1 MSAAPDSELQTRAG
15 LLYIDGE
22 EVPSQSGAT
31 YSVTNP
37 ATGAYVGHVADAGP
51 GDVDLAV
58 LAAQRSFDKGSWSS
72 LSASRRGEILGA
84 VADALLEQMTELAT
98 VESLCSGKPIR
109 DCLAEVRGSARYFRY
124 YAAAASHLT
133 GQTIPVGAAGLDLT
147 LREPIGVCAL
157 IVPWN
162 GPLAIAAKKVA
173 PALAAGNSVV
183 VKPAPPTPLTAI
195 ALASIAVAAGVPPGV
210 VNVITG
216 AGPGAGRQLVAHPSV
231 RKISFTG
238 STATGRDVLRVAA
251 EGIKRVNLELG
262 GKSPNVVF
270 ADSDVAKAAA
280 SAVTA
285 VFANC
290 GQDCCARSRVIVER
304 AVFEDFLERLT
315 AGTASLRQGD
325 PLDPKI
331 ELGSLISAAHRDR
344 VLGFLDRAA
353 SEGASVVCG
362 GDVVRVPGLEAGN
375 AISPAV
381 VIGAQPGSELAS
393 EEIFGPVAT
402 VLPFDSEDEA
412 VALANGTGYGL
423 SGSVWTRDVG
433 RALRVARQIR
443 SGLLSINSDGSSY
456 LQAPFGG
463 MGLSGFGK
471 EQGMDGLEEFTELRN
486 IFMSET

>member
-1 MSAAPDSELQTRAG
+1 M
-15 LLYIDGE
+15 
-22 EVPSQSGAT
+22 
-31 YSVTNP
+31 
-37 ATGAYVGHVADAGP
+37 
-51 GDVDLAV
+51 
-58 LAAQRSFDKGSWSS
+58 
-72 LSASRRGEILGA
+72 
-84 VADALLEQMTELAT
+84 
-98 VESLCSGKPIR
+98 
-109 DCLAEVRGSARYFRY
+109 
-124 YAAAASHLT
+124 
-133 GQTIPVGAAGLDLT
+133 
-147 LREPIGVCAL
+147 CAL

-195 ALASIAVAAGVPPGV
+195 ALASIAVAAGVPAGV

-216 AGPGAGRQLVAHPSV
+216 AGPEAGRHLVAHPAV
-231 RKISFTG
+231 RKVSFTG

-270 ADSDVAKAAA
+270 ADGDVAKAAA
-280 SAVTA
+280 SAVAA

-304 AVFEDFLERLT
+304 PVFDDFLERLT
-315 AGTASLRQGD
+315 AATVRLRHGD
-325 PLDPKI
+325 PLDPRT

-344 VLGFLDRAA
+344 VLGFLERATA
-353 SEGASVVCG
+353 EGASVICG
-362 GDVVRVPGLEAGN
+362 GDVVRAVGLEAGN

-381 VIGAQPGSELAS
+381 VVGAMPGSELAS

-402 VLPFDSEDEA
+402 VLPFDTEDEA
-412 VALANGTGYGL
+412 VALANGTSYGL
-423 SGSVWTRDVG
+423 SGSVWTREVG

-443 SGLLSINSDGSSY
+443 SGLLSINSDSSSY

-486 IFMSET
+486 IFISEE